1 VVNWVGCHSRPT
13 SSTRQSGTRPSSST
27 ELVQALVF
35 TETDRGDMVAGVPAG
50 AGELGAILEER
61 PMRMRI
67 ISAGIVL
74 GLGIVGITLA
84 QQSGEQPKERRTDRA
99 KLRVQVAK
107 LRAEVEVLQLE
118 HDADSDFL
126 KKLMIDMKNF
136 DTMEAAK
143 GPMKEQVEA
152 LKASMGGQMLGAPGA
167 LPIPQDEFNKMF
179 SADEATA
186 KVARP
191 VLERLK
197 KEFVQKATELNEK
210 RLELVDVEKR
220 YSEAK

>member
-1 VVNWVGCHSRPT
+1 
-13 SSTRQSGTRPSSST
+13 
-27 ELVQALVF
+27 
-35 TETDRGDMVAGVPAG
+35 
-50 AGELGAILEER
+50 
-61 PMRMRI
+61 MRMRI
-67 ISAGIVL
+67 ISAAVVL

-84 QQSGEQPKERRTDRA
+84 QQSGEQLKEQPTDRA

-143 GPMKEQVEA
+143 GPMKEQMEALLGPMKEQMEA
-152 LKASMGGQMLGAPGA
+152 LKRLMEAKKAAVVEGVPPAPGA
-167 LPIPQDEFNKMF
+167 LALPQDDFNKMF

-191 VLERLK
+191 ILERLK
-197 KEFVQKATELNEK
+197 KEFVKKATELNEK

-220 YSEAK
+220 YNEAK